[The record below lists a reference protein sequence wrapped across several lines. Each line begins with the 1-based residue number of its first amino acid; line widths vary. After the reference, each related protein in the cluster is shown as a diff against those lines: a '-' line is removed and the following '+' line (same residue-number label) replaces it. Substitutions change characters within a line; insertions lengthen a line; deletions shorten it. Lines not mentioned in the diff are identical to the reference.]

1 MVPPRY
7 ALRDDRIPGTTNSW
21 RMWAE
26 RKEVE
31 DWIQCVAGVL
41 EQGWND
47 ACVQI
52 LLSLNNN
59 IKLMAI

>member
-1 MVPPRY
+1 MAPARY
-7 ALRDDRIPGTTNSW
+7 ALREDRIPGTTNSW

-31 DWIQCVAGVL
+31 DWIQSVAGVL

-47 ACVQI
+47 AFVQI
-52 LLSLNNN
+52 PFFLA
-59 IKLMAI
+59 KVAEPRC